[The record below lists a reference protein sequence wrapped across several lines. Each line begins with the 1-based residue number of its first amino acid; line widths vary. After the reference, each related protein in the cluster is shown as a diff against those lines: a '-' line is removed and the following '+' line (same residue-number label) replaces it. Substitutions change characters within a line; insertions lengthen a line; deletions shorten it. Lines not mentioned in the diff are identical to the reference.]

1 MFSTMVQVRNA
12 TVIGLL
18 LITSISRLA
27 WAGGE
32 SAPATASVEPAAATT
47 TVPGPVPPPKKT
59 WKDTMFFG
67 GGVGLGFGDVDYVSI
82 EPLVGWHVH
91 PKIAVG
97 VSPLYRWTNDSRYP
111 DSVSTTDYGIRAFA
125 QYFPVP
131 TFYGEIE
138 YEYLD
143 YEYVLPSLD
152 TTRTSASYVFV
163 GGGISRP
170 LGGKAALYAS
180 ALYNLSYD
188 GNDPARAYDS
198 PWVFSVGV
206 AAGF

>member
-1 MFSTMVQVRNA
+1 MTCPVRA
-12 TVIGLL
+12 GAETD
-18 LITSISRLA
+18 SAAASDMAALA
-27 WAGGE
+27 A
-32 SAPATASVEPAAATT
+32 APASSGDVAAATT
-47 TVPGPVPPPKKT
+47 ATPVTPPPTKKT
-59 WKDTMFFG
+59 WKNTMFFG

-97 VSPLYRWTNDSRYP
+97 VSPIYRWTNDSRYP
-111 DSVSTTDYGIRAFA
+111 ESVSTTNYGIRGFL
-125 QYFPVP
+125 QYYPVP
-131 TFYGEIE
+131 NFFGEVE

-143 YEYVLPSLD
+143 YEYVLPTLD
-152 TTRTSASYVFV
+152 TARSTANNVFV

-170 LGGKAALYAS
+170 LGGKAALFAS

-188 GNDPARAYDS
+188 SNDPARAYDS

>member
-1 MFSTMVQVRNA
+1 MVQIRNVA
-12 TVIGLL
+12 RFGLL
-18 LITSISRLA
+18 LFTSISFLSGPSALQASSAGVAALA
-27 WAGGE
+27 
-32 SAPATASVEPAAATT
+32 APAATT
-47 TVPGPVPPPKKT
+47 ATSVPPPKKT

-67 GGVGLGFGDVDYVSI
+67 GGVGLGFGDVDYVSL

-91 PKIAVG
+91 PKIALG
-97 VSPLYRWTNDSRYP
+97 VTPMYRWTNDSRYP
-111 DSVSTTDYGIRAFA
+111 DSVSTTDYGLRGFA

-131 TFYGEIE
+131 NFFGELE

-143 YEYVLPSLD
+143 YEYVQPDLD
-152 TTRTSASYVFV
+152 TARTTANNVFV

-170 LGGKAALYAS
+170 LGGKAAFFAS

-198 PWVFSVGV
+198 PWVFRVGV